1 MALYLPHGCF
11 ASLGIVAIFE
21 KLIALTGKCENT
33 SVKGLQALANKQQKA
48 LSETDRVFSTVNMKM
63 KTN

>member
-1 MALYLPHGCF
+1 LK
-11 ASLGIVAIFE
+11 
-21 KLIALTGKCENT
+21 KLNALTGKCENI
-33 SVKGLQALANKQQKA
+33 SVKGLQALTNKQQKA